1 MWGAMR
7 PATERDPTAAAP
19 AEGVGGGPIPLAAPR
34 RGPVYRVETDRL
46 VARCWAPTDA
56 ALLRAALDDNDQHLR
71 PWIPWMRDEP
81 KPIGETLRWLRRSRA
96 AFDSDSEYRYGL
108 FEPGEQRLVG
118 EASLFKRVGAGARE
132 IGYWIDRHV
141 VGRGLAT
148 EAAAAMVRVAFEIE
162 RVERVEIHHS
172 VGNTASHAVAKRL
185 GFTLDATLRRR
196 SRDADDVVRDLAVWT
211 LFADEYPKSPA
222 SRVAIFAYDATGG
235 ALPLDRSF

>member
-1 MWGAMR
+1 MH
-7 PATERDPTAAAP
+7 PATERDRALAP
-19 AEGVGGGPIPLAAPR
+19 AAGEAVRGVPVRLASPR

-81 KPIGETLRWLRRSRA
+81 KPIEETLRWLRRSRA

-118 EASLFKRVGAGARE
+118 EASLFKRVGPNARE
-132 IGYWIDRHV
+132 IGYWIDRHL

-148 EAAAAMVRVAFEIE
+148 EAAAAMVRVAFEID
-162 RVERVEIHHS
+162 RIERVEIHHAAD
-172 VGNTASHAVAKRL
+172 NTASRAVPERL

-196 SRDADDVVRDLAVWT
+196 AHDADDVVRDLAVWT
-211 LFADEYPKSPA
+211 LFADEYPESPA
-222 SRVAIFAYDATGG
+222 SRVTMFAHDATGA
-235 ALPLDRSF
+235 ALPLDRSS